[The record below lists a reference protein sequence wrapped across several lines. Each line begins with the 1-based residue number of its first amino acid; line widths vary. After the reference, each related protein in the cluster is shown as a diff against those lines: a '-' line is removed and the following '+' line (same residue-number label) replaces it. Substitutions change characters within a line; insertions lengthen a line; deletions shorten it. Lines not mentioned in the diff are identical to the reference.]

1 MKAFHQQAISEEIQW
16 LDTLI
21 KHRVQELNQEE
32 NTLAT
37 SIADI
42 AYPPSHHFECH
53 YQQFLQKHE
62 FDIPERLLLILVV
75 ARSVFPQIFKPLV
88 KVYKNIDK
96 QYEFGGILE
105 PDSHRFIPTLRTL
118 FFLLSGNNLQDQFYH
133 HLTFTPR
140 HLLFEHSIV
149 KLENDPRKE
158 HNSEDDLLY
167 QRVKLS
173 DAYLKYF
180 LGGDRPTLD
189 SEEGFP
195 ATLLETDKTFDDLV
209 LPDQVIKQLDGPMN
223 YIKGYQEL
231 LKQPD
236 TKSKIK
242 PGYLILLHGK
252 PGTGKTLTSSVMGSY
267 LGVEVYYLN
276 LSRVVSKYIGETEKN
291 LEKVFN
297 RLETKLC
304 ILFVDE
310 ADALFGKRTEVQD
323 SKDRYANQEVA
334 YLLQRVEKF
343 PGVVILATNYEQN
356 LDEAFTRR
364 ILSHIHIPLPDSEA
378 RTQLWQKSL
387 PQSFRFEY
395 KALAQQLG
403 DTFALTGGNISNI
416 IKQACLK
423 ATQENTQILT
433 YKTHLEEFISYEFDK
448 EKRDFKEMSF
458 QKVPDKVGFLKPSP
472 VSEPPLSETQETQLK
487 LWLQYLPTG
496 WRFVPEQLPHQM
508 AHHIQLTEEEI
519 QETLQLVWSRHHQD
533 VAKTFD
539 FSKMVP
545 GFKAIFKKHYA
556 SEKLAEGAWNNLKQ
570 MITHAIGQTTS
581 PEPAPPEPSTTRSP
595 GNAASPSTDAWV
607 SGSEA
612 EKLWNK
618 HLPKGF
624 AFTPPSLPKN
634 IGRFYKVRESHIK
647 KILVKACTAAS
658 QQGTQEIKFTAHIS
672 PHLEE
677 VYKEENLEFK

>member
-32 NTLAT
+32 GQTAA

-53 YQQFLQKHE
+53 YQQLLQKYE
-62 FDIPERLLLILVV
+62 FDIPERLLLALAI
-75 ARSVFPQIFKPLV
+75 ARGVFPQVFKPLV

-105 PDSHRFIPTLRTL
+105 PDSNRFIPTLRTL
-118 FFLLSGNNLQDQFYH
+118 FFLLSGRNLQEQFYH
-133 HLTFTPR
+133 HLTFTPQ
-140 HLLFEHSIV
+140 HVLFEYSIV
-149 KLENDPRKE
+149 NLENDPRKE
-158 HNSEDDLLY
+158 QVVHDDLLY
-167 QRVKLS
+167 QRIKIS

-180 LGGDRPTLD
+180 LGGEMPTLD

-223 YIKGYQEL
+223 YIKGYREL
-231 LKQPD
+231 LKKSD
-236 TKSKIK
+236 TKGKIK

-252 PGTGKTLTSSVMGSY
+252 PGTGKTLTSSVMGNY
-267 LGVEVYYLN
+267 LGVEVYYLS

-297 RLETKLC
+297 RLEKKLC

-334 YLLQRVEKF
+334 YLLQRVERF

-356 LDEAFTRR
+356 LDDAFTRR
-364 ILSHIHIPLPDSEA
+364 ILSHIHIPLPNQEA
-378 RTQLWQKSL
+378 RTQLWQRSI
-387 PQSFRFEY
+387 PQSFRYEY

-403 DTFALTGGNISNI
+403 EAFALTGGNISNI

-423 ATQENTQILT
+423 ATQENTQTLL
-433 YKTHLEEFISYEFDK
+433 YKEHLEEFIEYEFKK
-448 EKRDFKEMSF
+448 EKRDFKETNF
-458 QKVPDKVGFLKPSP
+458 RKIPDKVGYLKPSP
-472 VSEPPLSETQETQLK
+472 ADEAPLSETQEAQVK
-487 LWLQYLPTG
+487 LWLQYLPSG
-496 WRFVPEQLPHQM
+496 WSFVPDRLPQYL
-508 AHHIQLTEEEI
+508 AQQIQLTEEEI
-519 QETLQLVWSRHHQD
+519 HQTLQLVWSRHHQD
-533 VAKTFD
+533 VVKAFD
-539 FSKMVP
+539 FSKLAP

-556 SEKLAEGAWNNLKQ
+556 SEKLAEDAWNNIKQ
-570 MITHAIGQTTS
+570 MIEQAIGHTPAVAPDSLKTDTSQTT
-581 PEPAPPEPSTTRSP
+581 PSNQ
-595 GNAASPSTDAWV
+595 GNDAWI
-607 SGSEA
+607 SGPEA

-624 AFTPPSLPKN
+624 EFVPASLPKN
-634 IGRFYKVRESHIK
+634 ISRFYKVRESHIK
-647 KILVKACTAAS
+647 KILVKACTLAS
-658 QQGTQEIKFTAHIS
+658 KEGTQQIQYTAHIAQ
-672 PHLEE
+672 HLEE
-677 VYKEENLEFK
+677 VYKEENMEFK